1 MKIRPRLLA
10 VLLSVSLLTGIM
22 AGCGSSGS
30 EPKEV
35 VPAKQ
40 EEAAESESTSV
51 EGESKEDEE
60 AEAPAEETAETAEE
74 AAPAGGAVTIEE
86 QVLVDQDGIRVTATE
101 YVTGGFLGD
110 SIKLLVENNSDK
122 DYTIGCDA
130 LIVNDYMIGD
140 LFASEIAAG
149 KKANE
154 TIDLYSSELKAAGI
168 DNVGKIE
175 IYFHAYDSDWNNL
188 FENVYAEIHTSAFDS
203 MDTQADDSGMELF
216 NGNGIRIVGKTVDEN
231 SFWGTAILL
240 YCENTCGKNVC
251 ISVEDMSVNGF
262 MMDPFFATNVYDGK
276 KSIQEI
282 TLFSSELEENGIESI
297 EEVELKFHVYD
308 LKTYDTV
315 VDTDPI
321 TFSAQ

>member
-1 MKIRPRLLA
+1 MKIRSRLLA
-10 VLLSVSLLTGIM
+10 VLLSASLLTGIL
-22 AGCGSSGS
+22 AGCGASDS
-30 EPKEV
+30 EKKDV
-35 VPAKQ
+35 VPAQQ
-40 EEAAESESTSV
+40 EEAAEGESTSEEGDAQ
-51 EGESKEDEE
+51 EGE
-60 AEAPAEETAETAEE
+60 EAPAETAEE
-74 AAPAGGAVTIEE
+74 TVEEPAAESQAATIEE
-86 QVLVDQDGIRVTATE
+86 QVLVDQDGIKITATE

-140 LFASEIAAG
+140 LFASEVAAG

-154 TIDLYSSELKAAGI
+154 TIDLYSAELQAAGI

-203 MDTQADDSGMELF
+203 MDTQANDTGMELY

-240 YCENTCGKNVC
+240 YCENTSGKNVC

-282 TLFSSELEENGIESI
+282 TLFSSDLEENGIETI
-297 EEVELKFHVYD
+297 EEVELKFHVFD
-308 LKTYDTV
+308 LKSYDTV

>member
-1 MKIRPRLLA
+1 MKIQFKILA
-10 VLLSVSLLTGIM
+10 ALLSVSLMAGIM

-35 VPAKQ
+35 APAKQ
-40 EEAAESESTSV
+40 EETAEEEKTAE
-51 EGESKEDEE
+51 EGETEEEEE
-60 AEAPAEETAETAEE
+60 ASSEGAEE
-74 AAPAGGAVTIEE
+74 AAETPSAVTIEE
-86 QVLVDQDGIRVTATE
+86 QVLVDQDGIKVTAAE
-101 YVTGGFLGD
+101 YVTDGFLGD

-130 LIVNDYMIGD
+130 LIVNDYMINN
-140 LFASEIAAG
+140 LFACEVAAG

-154 TIDLYSSELKAAGI
+154 TIDLYSAELQAAGI

-175 IYFHAYDSDWNNL
+175 IYFNAFDSDWNNL
-188 FENVYAEIHTSAFDS
+188 FENVCAEIHTSAYES
-203 MDTQADDSGMELF
+203 MDTQANDAGMELY

-240 YCENTCGKNVC
+240 YCENSSGRNVC

-262 MMDPFFATNVYDGK
+262 MMDPAFAANVYDGK
-276 KSIQEI
+276 KAIQEI
-282 TLFSSELEENGIESI
+282 TLFSSDLEANGITSI
-297 EEVELKFHVYD
+297 EEVELKFNIFD
-308 LKTYDTV
+308 LKTYETV
-315 VDTDPI
+315 AETDPI